1 MHRKPKRFFLHYFLS
16 EGRRKEVKTLS
27 GYSYLTLEQR
37 REIKRM
43 YAEGERVDTACAL
56 AVIHA
61 STQGEMMIIHNAKCS
76 LKLKKRHCLQTT
88 LQAMSLFMLW
98 NGFGVVL
105 VRTHHLRPVFYSAVP
120 SAGSRPL
127 RICAN
132 CARVKM
138 LPTSSRPFEPTMVP
152 VCTHSAAAARR
163 FCGTSPLS

>member
-1 MHRKPKRFFLHYFLS
+1 M
-16 EGRRKEVKTLS
+16 S

-61 STQGEMMIIHNAKCS
+61 STQGEMMIIHNARCS

-105 VRTHHLRPVFYSAVP
+105 MRTHHLRPVFLFGSSLRREQTAQDLCELR
-120 SAGSRPL
+120 AGEDAAH
-127 RICAN
+127 I
-132 CARVKM
+132 
-138 LPTSSRPFEPTMVP
+138 EPP
-152 VCTHSAAAARR
+152 V
-163 FCGTSPLS
+163 